1 MRQKALQLIVGSIF
15 GLAGNCAFA
24 AGPVAVDLNQVF
36 FPPTDGVS
44 IFGAIPAQGAT
55 FSTSGGSP
63 LGVNQLS
70 NDPGLGDLAVF
81 VANPGA
87 HIDFSYTV
95 VDVSASFPQPTFV
108 VDVLDPDVAGS
119 PPIAA
124 FSHSFSPT
132 TLVPW
137 DIDLSAL
144 PAGKVVGLSFTL
156 TWDTTAANNPGTSV
170 AEIDNLT
177 FTAGTV
183 DEPAPYALL
192 AGGAV
197 LGAALSRRRG
207 ARPAATMPVVS

>member
-1 MRQKALQLIVGSIF
+1 MRQKARQLIFGSIF
-15 GLAGNCAFA
+15 GLATTCAFA
-24 AGPVAVDLNQVF
+24 AGPVAVDLNEVF

-44 IFGAIPAQGAT
+44 IFGEIPSQGAT

-70 NDPGLGDLAVF
+70 NDPGLGDEPF
-81 VANPGA
+81 FIANPGA

-95 VDVSASFPQPTFV
+95 LDVSASFPQPTFV

-124 FSHSFSPT
+124 FSHTFAPT
-132 TLVPW
+132 TLTSW
-137 DIDLSAL
+137 DIDLSTL

-177 FTAGTV
+177 FTPGTV

-192 AGGAV
+192 AGGLL
-197 LGAALSRRRG
+197 LGAVLSRRGG
-207 ARPAATMPVVS
+207 ARRAATMPVGA